1 MSRLIGNAEEKRPV
15 TLRLMAVHAH
25 PDDESSKG
33 AATYAYYLDRGVEVM
48 VVSCTSGERG
58 SILNEG
64 LEGRFH
70 AERDMAGLRRYE
82 MEAAQKVVGF
92 QHRWLGYADSGLPP
106 EGEALP
112 ANAFAAI
119 PVEISAAPLVRLIRE
134 FRPQVLLT
142 YDENGGYPHPDH
154 IRCHEISVRAL
165 EAAADSTAYPEAGEP
180 WSVSKLYYDRIF
192 SYQRMKAVHD
202 ELLAT
207 DPQSPLIAS
216 MTEMRS
222 WMEESPF
229 LATTQVPTGDFFDV
243 RDDALRAHA
252 SQVSPDSPFFFW
264 PNDLQR
270 RAWPFEDYQLV
281 RSTVETTMP
290 EADLFAGIEN
300 DDAKL

>member
-165 EAAADSTAYPEAGEP
+165 EAASDATVYPEAGEP

>member
-1 MSRLIGNAEEKRPV
+1 M

-58 SILNEG
+58 SILNET
-64 LEGRFH
+64 LAERAH
-70 AERDMAGLRRYE
+70 AERDIAGLRRYE
-82 MEAAQKVVGF
+82 MAAAQKVVGF
-92 QHRWLGYADSGLPP
+92 EHRWLGYADSGLPD
-106 EGEALP
+106 EGEPLP

-119 PVEISAAPLVRLIRE
+119 PVGISAEPLVRLIRE

-165 EAAADSTAYPEAGEP
+165 EAASDATVYPDAGEP

-202 ELLAT
+202 ELVAT
-207 DPQSPLIAS
+207 DPESPLITS

-222 WMEESPF
+222 WMKESPF
-229 LATTQVPTGDFFDV
+229 LATTQVPAGEFFDV
-243 RDDALRAHA
+243 RDNALRAHA
-252 SQVSPDSPFFFW
+252 SQVSPDSSFFFW
-264 PNDLQR
+264 PNELQLK
-270 RAWPFEDYQLV
+270 AWPFEDYQLV

-290 EADLFAGIEN
+290 EADLFAGIE
-300 DDAKL
+300 DDDVQL

>member
-1 MSRLIGNAEEKRPV
+1 M

-58 SILNEG
+58 SILNES
-64 LEGRFH
+64 LAERAH
-70 AERDMAGLRRYE
+70 AERDIAGLRRFE
-82 MEAAQKVVGF
+82 MAEAQRVVGF
-92 QHRWLGYADSGLPP
+92 EHRWLGYADSGLPD
-106 EGEALP
+106 EGEPLP

-119 PVEISAAPLVRLIRE
+119 PVEISAEPLVRLIRE
-134 FRPQVLLT
+134 FKPQVLLT

-165 EAAADSTAYPEAGEP
+165 EAASDAAAYPDAGEP

-192 SYQRMKAVHD
+192 SYQRMMAVHN
-202 ELLAT
+202 ELVAT
-207 DPQSPLIAS
+207 DPESPLIAS

-222 WMEESPF
+222 RMKEGPF
-229 LATTQVPTGDFFDV
+229 LATTQVPAGTFFDV
-243 RDDALRAHA
+243 RDNALRAHA
-252 SQVSPDSPFFFW
+252 SQVSPDSSFFFW
-264 PNDLQR
+264 PNELQR
-270 RAWPFEDYQLV
+270 KAWPFEDYQLI

-290 EADLFAGIEN
+290 ETDLFAGIE
-300 DDAKL
+300 DDDVQP